1 MEKFINVLLIILG
14 VLVMIF
20 PNAFLNPTI
29 VVMIVSTL
37 AIIVRGKIHY
47 NYKILLF
54 WGVLSTIFTC
64 YMLGN
69 TKYSS
74 FFPELFFK
82 YCASPFCWIV
92 IGTYLRSTFN
102 YEKVIKLFAT
112 ISFFSIGSVIVLYI
126 LMSFGYISIVKLFI
140 ANPNIDTNKL
150 GFTLHVYGTLIFF
163 AINFKTITQLFPK
176 FLVVVYVLL
185 FIVTIFLSGRTA
197 LIFTFVLGILYYF
210 IFNFF
215 NIKKSVAISMILMV
229 FLFIGLLYNYKA
241 IEDYFSIDLSRYIE
255 TNLNKVKESGGE
267 ERSQQTK
274 QIIDAIIEYP
284 YGTGFEEVFIIRDYT
299 KRFNYEV
306 LILATIMRFGIFTFI
321 IILSSLISIVG
332 WNIRNIFKDKS
343 ENFWLL
349 GLISILL
356 SSFTNP
362 YLESIAFQWM
372 FFLPIV
378 FLAKNNVKI
387 SFR

>member
-1 MEKFINVLLIILG
+1 MEKFINVLLILLGILAM
-14 VLVMIF
+14 VFPNSFLAPTIAVMI
-20 PNAFLNPTI
+20 L
-29 VVMIVSTL
+29 STA
-37 AIIVRGKIHY
+37 AIILRGKISY
-47 NYKILLF
+47 NYKILFF
-54 WGVLSTIFTC
+54 WLVLSVIFVF

-82 YCASPFCWIV
+82 YCVSPFCWIV
-92 IGTYLRSTFN
+92 IGTYLRATFD
-102 YEKVIKLFAT
+102 YKKIIKLLAT
-112 ISFFSIGSVIVLYI
+112 ISFFSLGSVIVLYA
-126 LMSFGYISIVKLFI
+126 LMSMGYISIVKLFF

-176 FLVVVYVLL
+176 FLVVLYTLL
-185 FIVTIFLSGRTA
+185 FIIIIFLSGRTA
-197 LIFTFVLGILYYF
+197 LILTFLLGVFYYF
-210 IFNFF
+210 IFNFL
-215 NIKKSVAISMILMV
+215 NIKKSVAISMFLMI
-229 FLFIGLLYNYKA
+229 FLFIGLAYNYRTV
-241 IEDYFSIDLSRYIE
+241 EDYFSVDLSQYIE

-274 QIIDAIIEYP
+274 EIVEAIKKYP
-284 YGTGFEEVFIIRDYT
+284 YGTGFDEVFIIRDYA

-321 IILSSLISIVG
+321 IILASLVSIIG
-332 WNIRNIFKDKS
+332 WNIRNLFKDRP

-349 GLISILL
+349 GFISILL

-378 FLAKNNVKI
+378 FMAKDNVKI
-387 SFR
+387 SLA